1 MSKPPIPLER
11 VRDEIDAIDREMLN
25 LLQRRTALVDDIKA
39 AKHGRSA
46 IQPGREAMVLRR
58 LLGAHHGRFPVGSLV
73 RIWREIISVLTLLQ
87 DSFSVAI
94 YVPEEAPG
102 LWDIARDHYGSQTPF
117 RLSDSALQVIR
128 AVSDGSATIG
138 VLPWPADG
146 EQGGAS
152 GSHRHWWPGLLDF
165 GENRPRVIARLPFAG
180 SGNARDLQG
189 GGVAVA
195 LADPTPTGDDHSL
208 LVLRTDELLSRGSV
222 QGLAKVSAIDAQ
234 VVASHDGT
242 QYLLDVGGFV
252 DESDPR
258 TAELLKAL
266 APATVD
272 LAVLGAY
279 PTPVAVSGQR
289 AAT

>member
-11 VRDEIDAIDREMLN
+11 VRDEIDAIDREMLS

-46 IQPGREAMVLRR
+46 IQPGREAVVLRR
-58 LLGAHHGRFPVGSLV
+58 LLGAHHGRFPTGSLV

-94 YVPEEAPG
+94 YVPDEAPG

-117 RLSDSALQVIR
+117 RVNDSASQVLR

-146 EQGGAS
+146 EQGGAA
-152 GSHRHWWPGLLDF
+152 GSHRHWWPALLDS
-165 GENRPRVIARLPFAG
+165 GESRPRVIARLPFAG
-180 SGNARDLQG
+180 AGNARDMLG

-195 LADPTPTGDDHSL
+195 LADPTPTEDDHSL
-208 LVLRTDELLSRGSV
+208 LVLRTDEPLSRRSM
-222 QGLAKVSAIDAQ
+222 QGLAKASALDAQ
-234 VVASHDGT
+234 VVASHDGAL
-242 QYLLDVGGFV
+242 YLLEVGGFL
-252 DESDPR
+252 DERDPR
-258 TAELLKAL
+258 TAELLKAF
-266 APATVD
+266 APAAVD

-279 PTPVAVSGQR
+279 PTPIAAPGER
-289 AAT
+289 AAS